1 MLQLLSVGIMVD
13 RPMSEDTIST
23 KLNDQRLRSRFI
35 DVIELLAG
43 GDDTVNL
50 FGFGGYFNWFFDYF
64 TEDGNFVPLSSMSF
78 NETAAAKELLKEMLS
93 AAEATPQHMTEA
105 EFIASGWPTRIQLIA
120 RRAMDTF
127 LVEGRCAE

>member
-1 MLQLLSVGIMVD
+1 MVD
-13 RPMSEDTIST
+13 GRMSENTISP
-23 KLNDQRLRSRFI
+23 KLIDERLRSRFI
-35 DVIELLAG
+35 DVIELLAD

-64 TEDGNFVPLSSMSF
+64 PEDGDFVPLSSMSI
-78 NETAAAKELLKEMLS
+78 NETAAANELLKEMLS

-105 EFIASGWPTRIQLIA
+105 EFIATGWPTRIQLIA
-120 RRAMDTF
+120 RRAIDTF